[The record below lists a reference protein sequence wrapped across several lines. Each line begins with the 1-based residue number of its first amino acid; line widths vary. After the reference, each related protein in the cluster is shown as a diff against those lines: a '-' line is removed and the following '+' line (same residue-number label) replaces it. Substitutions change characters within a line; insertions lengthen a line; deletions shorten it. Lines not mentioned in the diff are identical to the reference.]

1 MKISD
6 IQNVANTTLRAI
18 QFEQAV
24 KMSILIEEVS
34 NNPVLDAIQAL
45 KKMAEEE
52 NVTIA
57 IIGGAAAAYH
67 GYPRSTKDV
76 DIVADSPDFQKIVR
90 VAHKYGFHSKTNN
103 SYNPSWMFELI
114 YKHSASPDM
123 YELPDGE
130 VIPGIL
136 IEVLEEGMM
145 DIPPVSELGV
155 TSGLGFASLK
165 SWVGLKLR
173 ADRMQDMADV
183 VQVMKKTSLPI
194 QQEIGEYLIDKGG
207 DLYDSFEY
215 CLKKAHK
222 ELKS

>member
-1 MKISD
+1 
-6 IQNVANTTLRAI
+6 
-18 QFEQAV
+18 
-24 KMSILIEEVS
+24 
-34 NNPVLDAIQAL
+34 
-45 KKMAEEE
+45 
-52 NVTIA
+52 
-57 IIGGAAAAYH
+57 
-67 GYPRSTKDV
+67 
-76 DIVADSPDFQKIVR
+76 
-90 VAHKYGFHSKTNN
+90 
-103 SYNPSWMFELI
+103 
-114 YKHSASPDM
+114 M

-183 VQVMKKTSLPI
+183 VQVMKKTSLPV